1 MFGTIRTFINIAASI
16 IEIFLTFRLV
26 FKFLPVNPRTPF
38 VAWLYG
44 VTERLV
50 SPFANILPNWR
61 FSGFVIDF
69 ATLAALIVYA
79 VAGSVLLMILPRSR
93 KDTDVRSK

>member
-1 MFGTIRTFINIAASI
+1 MFRTVRVFINIAASI
-16 IEIFLTFRLV
+16 IEILLTFRLI
-26 FKFLPVNPRTPF
+26 FKFLVVNPRTPF

-50 SPFANILPNWR
+50 SPFVGILPNWR

-69 ATLAALIVYA
+69 ATLAALIVCA
-79 VAGSVLLMILPRSR
+79 VAGSVLLMILPHSR
-93 KDTDVRSK
+93 KDTGVRNK

>member
-1 MFGTIRTFINIAASI
+1 MLRTLVNIASSV
-16 IEIFLTFRLV
+16 IEILLALRFIFKLLV
-26 FKFLPVNPRTPF
+26 VNPRTPF

-44 VTERLV
+44 LTERLV
-50 SPFANILPNWR
+50 APFANILPNWR

-79 VAGSVLLMILPRSR
+79 LAGSLLLAILPRSHR
-93 KDTDVRSK
+93 DTDGRNR